1 MASQG
6 KTIESKKDE
15 FWAYL
20 EKTGVIDQLTKI
32 LVSLYEE
39 NDRPSNALE
48 FIKRNLSSPDE
59 IDEDNLKREYLKE
72 KDDNV
77 NLKQKLT
84 ELQKQIESSKPDDA
98 N

>member
-15 FWAYL
+15 FRAYL

-39 NDRPSNALE
+39 NDRPINALE

-77 NLKQKLT
+77 KLKQKLT

>member
-15 FWAYL
+15 FRAYL

-77 NLKQKLT
+77 KLKQKLT

>member
-15 FWAYL
+15 FRAYL
-20 EKTGVIDQLTKI
+20 EKAGVIDQLTKI
-32 LVSLYEE
+32 LVSLYQE
-39 NDRPSNALE
+39 NDRPINALE

-77 NLKQKLT
+77 KLKQKLT